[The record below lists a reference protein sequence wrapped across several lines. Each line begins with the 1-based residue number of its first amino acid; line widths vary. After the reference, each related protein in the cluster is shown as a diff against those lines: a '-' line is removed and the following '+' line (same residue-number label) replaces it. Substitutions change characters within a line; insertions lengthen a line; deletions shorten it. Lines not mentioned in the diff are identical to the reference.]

1 MKKTVSSLK
10 RKADKVFS
18 IFIRKRD
25 GVCFTC
31 GSRRNLQCGHFI
43 SRSHNA
49 TRYDELNCWT
59 QCVGCNVFK
68 NGNMAEFSYRLL
80 KKIGQEKFTALIKK
94 GRQIK
99 QFTVKELEKII
110 KTYEKN

>member
-1 MKKTVSSLK
+1 
-10 RKADKVFS
+10 
-18 IFIRKRD
+18 
-25 GVCFTC
+25 
-31 GSRRNLQCGHFI
+31 
-43 SRSHNA
+43 
-49 TRYDELNCWT
+49 
-59 QCVGCNVFK
+59 VGCNVFK